1 MGNRNNQAGKKRS
14 VRLFVDAPIAAGS
27 EIPLAGTQAHYLCN
41 VMRFKK
47 GDTLA
52 IFNGQDGEWRAAF
65 AELQRD
71 VCTLL
76 VETQTR
82 PQTAATGPVLMF
94 APIKPARSAMLIEK
108 ACELGVSDIWPVS
121 TQHSQ
126 SRRINLERFRAH
138 AVEAA
143 EQCGRMDVPTVLP
156 PAPLDAVLDKWP
168 PSRRLMFCDEAGGAP
183 ALDALRAAPL
193 ASWAILVGPE
203 GGFSAKERT
212 LLTSRPY
219 SVPVSLGPRIL
230 RTETAA
236 IAALSLWQA
245 ALGDLRGGKTDPIS

>member
-1 MGNRNNQAGKKRS
+1 MANRSNQAGKKRS

-27 EIPLAGTQAHYLCN
+27 EFPLTGTQAHYLCN

-94 APIKPARSAMLIEK
+94 APIKPAR
-108 ACELGVSDIWPVS
+108 
-121 TQHSQ
+121 
-126 SRRINLERFRAH
+126 
-138 AVEAA
+138 
-143 EQCGRMDVPTVLP
+143 
-156 PAPLDAVLDKWP
+156 
-168 PSRRLMFCDEAGGAP
+168 
-183 ALDALRAAPL
+183 
-193 ASWAILVGPE
+193 
-203 GGFSAKERT
+203 
-212 LLTSRPY
+212 
-219 SVPVSLGPRIL
+219 
-230 RTETAA
+230 
-236 IAALSLWQA
+236 
-245 ALGDLRGGKTDPIS
+245 